1 MASDPVVKGQF
12 SRRRRFLRWFGRV
25 QVLTIVTVLLV
36 GFGVWVVYASSWLG
50 LESVEVEGTS
60 YLTPR
65 EIEREADLDMGT
77 PLARVDLAAVEDRIA
92 QLPAVAQVDVQRDWP
107 NGVRIEV
114 KERTAVAAVR
124 QDHELQGMDADGVLF
139 RTYRQQPDGLP
150 LVRAGQLD
158 DKGSDD
164 ALKEVAGVVASLD
177 RRIARQVDHV
187 EVASMDAIELVL
199 SSGDEVRWG
208 SAAQSDL
215 KARVLAT
222 LLEVDASVYDVT
234 VPEQP
239 TTRT

>member
-1 MASDPVVKGQF
+1 MSDPVVKGRF
-12 SRRRRFLRWFGRV
+12 SRRRFFGWFGRT
-25 QVLTIVTVLLV
+25 QVVALVTVVLL

-50 LESVEVEGTS
+50 LRSVDVEGTS

-65 EIEREADLDMGT
+65 EIEREAGLVMGT
-77 PLARVDLAAVEDRIA
+77 PLARVDLDAVEERVA
-92 QLPAVAQVDVQRDWP
+92 RLPAVADVDVQRDWP
-107 NGVRIEV
+107 NGVRIV
-114 KERTAVAAVR
+114 VQERTAVAAVR
-124 QDHELQGMDADGVLF
+124 QNHELHGMDAEGVLF
-139 RTYRQQPDGLP
+139 RTYRRQPKGLP

-158 DKGSDD
+158 DKRSDD
-164 ALKEVAGVVASLD
+164 ALTEVAGVVAALD
-177 RRIARQVDHV
+177 RSIARKVDHV

-199 SSGDEVRWG
+199 SDGDEVRWG
-208 SAAQSDL
+208 SAAQSEL

>member
-1 MASDPVVKGQF
+1 MASDPVVNGQF
-12 SRRRRFLRWFGRV
+12 SRRRRFFRWFGRA
-25 QVLTIVTVLLV
+25 QVLTLVTVVLA

-50 LESVEVEGTS
+50 LRSVEVEGTS
-60 YLTPR
+60 YLTPG
-65 EIEREADLDMGT
+65 EIERVADLEKGT

-92 QLPAVAQVDVQRDWP
+92 QLPAVADVDVQRDWP
-107 NGVRIEV
+107 NDVRIEV
-114 KERTAVAAVR
+114 QERKAVAAVR
-124 QDHELQGMDADGVLF
+124 QDHQWHGMDAEGVLF
-139 RTYRQQPDGLP
+139 RTYRQQPGGLP

-158 DKGSDD
+158 DEGSDD
-164 ALKEVAGVVASLD
+164 ALKEVAGVVAALD
-177 RRIARQVDHV
+177 RSIARKVDYV